1 MNAYFKNQ
9 YNHENSFQFCAKVK
23 CKRKQFSPK
32 PTFIARVD
40 SSKTCWSLIPQ
51 GFQDMCLLLL
61 LLNPKNHT
69 FFNLINP
76 AKCQQ
81 QHHPSS

>member
-1 MNAYFKNQ
+1 MKTVFQ
-9 YNHENSFQFCAKVK
+9 YCAKVK

-51 GFQDMCLLLL
+51 SFQDMCLLL